1 MNEFTR
7 QSRNATAALNKGT
20 IVTNTFYV
28 EVASFIC
35 EPYEGAELSESRRR
49 SQMIK
54 KDTPK
59 NISFALHL

>member
-35 EPYEGAELSESRRR
+35 EPYEGVELSES
-49 SQMIK
+49 
-54 KDTPK
+54 
-59 NISFALHL
+59 

>member
-7 QSRNATAALNKGT
+7 QSRNATALNKGT

-35 EPYEGAELSESRRR
+35 EPYEGVELSES
-49 SQMIK
+49 
-54 KDTPK
+54 
-59 NISFALHL
+59 